1 MIMTGTHDSNL
12 VILSILIA
20 MFASFSGISLA
31 MRMRASTGWMRRL
44 WLGAAAVALGGGIWS
59 MHFVAMLAYSM
70 PGMEMSFD
78 LALTLISFAIALAFT
93 GAGFAVMDWR
103 TMAAGRVAAAGLLM
117 GSGVVAMHYL
127 GMAAMRIAADISYDH
142 GWLGISIFIAIG
154 AATAAMWLTA
164 RDQKLSH
171 RLVASAVMGLAIAG
185 MHYAGMR
192 AAIFT
197 STSSVDMTTGGAS
210 LGQTYLAILISAITV
225 LILVMA
231 LSSAAVERLFQG
243 FVRREARIA
252 LRLRIADALRGRDTQ
267 GALQEVAALMGTH
280 FNVTRTGYGQLDPI
294 EDIFEYDVCWTDDTV
309 PPLLGRYPAEA
320 FGAKIV
326 AALSAGQTV
335 VIDDLLNAEL
345 SDEAKTRETAQ
356 SVDTRAILVVP
367 FIRDGRLSTIVYLND
382 RGPRAWQRQDI
393 AFMEEIAERTR
404 LVIERATV
412 EEKLRELNA
421 TLEERVEIRT
431 RELREAQEALLH
443 SQKLEAVGQLVS
455 GMAHDF
461 NNVLAAIVG
470 AFDLVRRRPDEPERV
485 RRYAEAGLEAA
496 ERGAKLTAQLL
507 AFARAQRIQLTPLIV
522 CDIIRPLHNLL
533 ARTLGPMI
541 RLEFALNPH
550 PVPVLAD
557 ATQIEMM
564 VLNLAI
570 NARDAMPDGGTLRVS
585 TTVRNISGH
594 PEVDD
599 GEYVEIAVGDTGAGM
614 DEITLRRAMEPFFT
628 TKPVGKGTGL
638 GLAQIYGSAR
648 QAGGTVHID
657 SILGQGTTV
666 RVLMPC
672 TDEEPNDPVQAVTPV
687 DFAGTGST
695 KILLVDDD
703 QDVRSMIASALE
715 CQGHYVTQAE
725 NGDAALVALEEN
737 VPDIAI
743 IDFAMPGMNGA
754 ELAKCIEARWPGLPI
769 LFASG
774 FADTDAVK
782 QAVGNRA
789 KILRKPFRVDELL
802 MAIHRLGTFA

>member
-20 MFASFSGISLA
+20 MFASFSGLSLA

-127 GMAAMRIAADISYDH
+127 GMAAMRIAADLSYDH

-267 GALQEVAALMGTH
+267 EALQEVAALMGTH

-294 EDIFEYDVCWTDDTV
+294 EDIFEYDVCWTDGTV

-320 FGAKIV
+320 FW
-326 AALSAGQTV
+326 GQNSRRT
-335 VIDDLLNAEL
+335 
-345 SDEAKTRETAQ
+345 
-356 SVDTRAILVVP
+356 
-367 FIRDGRLSTIVYLND
+367 
-382 RGPRAWQRQDI
+382 QRW
-393 AFMEEIAERTR
+393 ANCR
-404 LVIERATV
+404 
-412 EEKLRELNA
+412 
-421 TLEERVEIRT
+421 
-431 RELREAQEALLH
+431 
-443 SQKLEAVGQLVS
+443 
-455 GMAHDF
+455 
-461 NNVLAAIVG
+461 
-470 AFDLVRRRPDEPERV
+470 
-485 RRYAEAGLEAA
+485 
-496 ERGAKLTAQLL
+496 
-507 AFARAQRIQLTPLIV
+507 
-522 CDIIRPLHNLL
+522 
-533 ARTLGPMI
+533 
-541 RLEFALNPH
+541 
-550 PVPVLAD
+550 
-557 ATQIEMM
+557 
-564 VLNLAI
+564 
-570 NARDAMPDGGTLRVS
+570 
-585 TTVRNISGH
+585 
-594 PEVDD
+594 
-599 GEYVEIAVGDTGAGM
+599 
-614 DEITLRRAMEPFFT
+614 
-628 TKPVGKGTGL
+628 
-638 GLAQIYGSAR
+638 
-648 QAGGTVHID
+648 
-657 SILGQGTTV
+657 
-666 RVLMPC
+666 
-672 TDEEPNDPVQAVTPV
+672 
-687 DFAGTGST
+687 
-695 KILLVDDD
+695 
-703 QDVRSMIASALE
+703 
-715 CQGHYVTQAE
+715 
-725 NGDAALVALEEN
+725 
-737 VPDIAI
+737 
-743 IDFAMPGMNGA
+743 
-754 ELAKCIEARWPGLPI
+754 
-769 LFASG
+769 
-774 FADTDAVK
+774 
-782 QAVGNRA
+782 
-789 KILRKPFRVDELL
+789 
-802 MAIHRLGTFA
+802 HR